1 VELRRGGQ
9 ESLRKSDLVGE
20 GAMQSAQPSPPSATE
35 PGGCAGVPGVST
47 GLSSGISL
55 GAADAQGIRGGGRW
69 EERPAPREIRAW
81 KP

>member
-47 GLSSGISL
+47 GLSSGI
-55 GAADAQGIRGGGRW
+55 
-69 EERPAPREIRAW
+69 
-81 KP
+81 